1 MQATR
6 DDIVETIRS
15 FLARRKNFTADFDLD
30 TPLYGDGLGLDSLDA
45 AELSAVLEDTHGSDP
60 FSAGDAPATVG
71 DVVAF
76 YG

>member
-1 MQATR
+1 MQVAQE
-6 DDIVETIRS
+6 DVVETIRS
-15 FLARRKNFTADFDLD
+15 FLARRKNSTAEFDLD
-30 TPLYGDGLGLDSLDA
+30 TSLYGDGLDLDSLDA

-60 FSAGDAPATVG
+60 FSAGDEPATVG